1 MISLLLA
8 PHSEIFSCCPSWCV
22 ESAARI
28 SLTTSGESGV
38 GPLET
43 LLWVYPLLL
52 LLNGFVAVA
61 LWIIYRKAI
70 FGLLV
75 GVWCST
81 LLNIAAQGVMLDS
94 TLGTVLAF
102 SSYIITAWFLC
113 RILAWV
119 AHQPFSF
126 RSYWFIFG
134 LALIVTVAIYVAG
147 GNFAQLALATAVAV
161 AAPQISY
168 ALQTLKNKQ
177 ANTLVRIFAIVLLI
191 NGVHFID
198 YPFLRPIPEAAV
210 FGYTLVIA
218 TSMLFGVLLPC
229 IINNF
234 LTDELTRQLRDEVA
248 NHQKTAHELEQAL
261 VITEQSSRAKTVFLA
276 NVSHHLRTPING
288 IMGLNDLL
296 LATELTTNQQDLAHH
311 VRSSSN
317 ELLNMVDN
325 VLAISQLESGKVKV
339 YPKAICIQQLVND
352 LFDHY
357 SSCGSLNLQLVNHL
371 NKSHQQW
378 IYADALKIRQICLN
392 LIDNAL
398 KHSEGSKVIINLHL
412 DSSRSIFHIAVADDG
427 VGMATE
433 RLTHLAQPFG
443 RDVQSIHCGIGLGLS
458 IVSELV
464 ALMSGQLKLDS
475 SPGQGM
481 HVECEIPVGLVT
493 GESVAPSPAAEKA
506 SLIDTQR
513 NLDAPQQATT
523 KILTERDHTAPL
535 ALVVEDNP
543 VNRMVISGMLKKLAV
558 DFHMAEDGAQAM
570 ALYHQHKDNLACVLM
585 DVQLPDANGL
595 ELVEKIRRGGDR
607 VPVMVISAFTFGDD
621 EAKAIKVGADAYLR
635 KPYHFDEF
643 KNALSDLGVAANA

>member
-1 MISLLLA
+1 M
-8 PHSEIFSCCPSWCV
+8 
-22 ESAARI
+22 
-28 SLTTSGESGV
+28 

-81 LLNIAAQGVMLDS
+81 LLNIAAQGAMLDS
-94 TLGTVLAF
+94 ALGTVLAF
-102 SSYIITAWFLC
+102 SSYIIAAWFLC

-119 AHQPFSF
+119 SHQPFSF
-126 RSYWFIFG
+126 RSYWLIFS
-134 LALIVTVAIYVAG
+134 LALVVTVTIYFAG

-161 AAPQISY
+161 AAPQIGY
-168 ALQTLKNKQ
+168 ALRTLKNKQ
-177 ANTLVRIFAIVLLI
+177 AHTLIRIFAIVLLI
-191 NGVHFID
+191 NGLHFID

-210 FGYTLVIA
+210 FGYSLVIG

-234 LTDELTRQLRDEVA
+234 LTDELTRQLREEVA
-248 NHQKTAHELEQAL
+248 SHQKTAHELEQAL

-296 LATELTTNQQDLAHH
+296 LATELAANQREFAQH

-325 VLAISQLESGKVKV
+325 VLTISQLESGKVKL
-339 YPKAICIQQLVND
+339 YPKAISIQQLIND

-357 SSCGSLNLQLVNHL
+357 ALGESLRLPLL
-371 NKSHQQW
+371 NKPNASHQQW
-378 IYADALKIRQICLN
+378 IYVDALKIRQICLN
-392 LIDNAL
+392 LIDNTL
-398 KHSEGSKVIINLHL
+398 RHSEGSKATLNLYL
-412 DSSRSIFHIAVADDG
+412 DSATSKLHIELIDDG
-427 VGMATE
+427 VGIAIE
-433 RLTHLAQPFG
+433 RLSNLAQPFKQ
-443 RDVQSIHCGIGLGLS
+443 DVQSIHCGMGLGLS
-458 IVSELV
+458 IVRELV
-464 ALMSGQLKLDS
+464 SLMSGQLSLES

-481 HVECEIPVGLVT
+481 RVACEIPVGVVT
-493 GESVAPSPAAEKA
+493 GEYVAPSSAAQKA
-506 SLIDTQR
+506 SLVDTQQ
-513 NLDAPQQATT
+513 NTDAPQ
-523 KILTERDHTAPL
+523 KIAVVNIRAENNPSAQLV
-535 ALVVEDNP
+535 LVVEDNP
-543 VNRMVISGMLKKLAV
+543 VNRMVISGMLKKLNV
-558 DFHMAEDGAQAM
+558 EFCMAEDGTQAM
-570 ALYHQHKDNLACVLM
+570 VLYQQYKNNLACILM

-595 ELVEKIRRGGDR
+595 ELVEKIRKGGDR
-607 VPVMVISAFTFGDD
+607 VPVLVISAFTFGDD

-643 KNALSDLGVAANA
+643 KNALGDLGVAANA

>member
-1 MISLLLA
+1 M
-8 PHSEIFSCCPSWCV
+8 
-22 ESAARI
+22 
-28 SLTTSGESGV
+28 

-81 LLNIAAQGVMLDS
+81 LLNIAAQGAMLDS
-94 TLGTVLAF
+94 ALGTVLAF

-119 AHQPFSF
+119 ARQPFSF
-126 RSYWFIFG
+126 RHYWLIYN
-134 LALIVTVAIYVAG
+134 LALVVTLAIYFVG
-147 GNFAQLALATAVAV
+147 GNFAQIALATAVAV

-168 ALQTLKNKQ
+168 SLRILKDKQ
-177 ANTLVRIFAIVLLI
+177 AHTLVRVFAIVLLI
-191 NGVHFID
+191 NGLHFID

-234 LTDELTRQLRDEVA
+234 LADELTRQLRDEVA
-248 NHQKTAHELEQAL
+248 SHQKTAHELEQAL
-261 VITEQSSRAKTVFLA
+261 VTTEQSSRAKTVFLA

-296 LATELTTNQQDLAHH
+296 LATDLTSNQRDLAQH

-325 VLAISQLESGKVKV
+325 VLTISLLESGKVKL

-357 SSCGSLNLQLVNHL
+357 ASCGSLNLQLI
-371 NKSHQQW
+371 NKHNASHQQW
-378 IYADALKIRQICLN
+378 VYADALKIRQICLN

-398 KHSEGSKVIINLHL
+398 KHSNGHVATLSVYL
-412 DSSRSIFHIAVADDG
+412 DSAASVLHIELIDDG
-427 VGMATE
+427 IGVAAE
-433 RLTHLAQPFG
+433 RLSNLAMPFK
-443 RDVQSIHCGIGLGLS
+443 RDVQSIHCGMGLGLS
-458 IVSELV
+458 IVRELV
-464 ALMSGQLKLDS
+464 TLMSGKLFLES
-475 SPGQGM
+475 APEQGLR
-481 HVECEIPVGLVT
+481 VECQIPVGVVS
-493 GESVAPSPAAEKA
+493 GEYVAPSPVAKKA
-506 SLIDTQR
+506 SSLE
-513 NLDAPQQATT
+513 PQQNVQQ
-523 KILTERDHTAPL
+523 KIEVYQENNITGNHTDNPGDIRPGCITQL
-535 ALVVEDNP
+535 VLVVEDNP

-558 DFHMAEDGAQAM
+558 EFCMAEDGAQAM
-570 ALYHQHKDNLACVLM
+570 ALYQQHRYNLACILM

-595 ELVEKIRRGGDR
+595 ELVEKIRQGGDK
-607 VPVMVISAFTFGDD
+607 VPVLVISAFTFGDD
-621 EAKAIKVGADAYLR
+621 EAKAIKMGADAYLR

-643 KNALSDLGVAANA
+643 KNALGELGVAANT

>member
-1 MISLLLA
+1 M
-8 PHSEIFSCCPSWCV
+8 
-22 ESAARI
+22 
-28 SLTTSGESGV
+28 

-61 LWIIYRKAI
+61 LWVIYRKAI

-81 LLNIAAQGVMLDS
+81 LLNIAAQGALLNS

-102 SSYIITAWFLC
+102 SSYIITTWFLC
-113 RILAWV
+113 RILALV

-134 LALIVTVAIYVAG
+134 LALIVTLAIYVAG
-147 GNFAQLALATAVAV
+147 GSFAQLALATAIAV

-168 ALQTLKNKQ
+168 ALQILKNKQ
-177 ANTLVRIFAIVLLI
+177 ANTLVRVFAIVLLI
-191 NGVHFID
+191 NGLHFID

-234 LTDELTRQLRDEVA
+234 LADELTRQLRDEVA
-248 NHQKTAHELEQAL
+248 SHQKTAHELEQAL

-276 NVSHHLRTPING
+276 NVSHHFRTPING

-296 LATELTTNQQDLAHH
+296 LGTELTANQEELARH

-325 VLAISQLESGKVKV
+325 VLTISQLESGKVKL
-339 YPKAICIQQLVND
+339 YPKAISIQQVIND

-357 SSCGSLNLQLVNHL
+357 ASAGVGNVRLINQYHE
-371 NKSHQQW
+371 SHQQW
-378 IYADALKIRQICLN
+378 IYVDALKVRQICLN
-392 LIDNAL
+392 IIDNAL
-398 KHSEGSKVIINLHL
+398 KHSEGHSVTIGLHL
-412 DSSRSIFHIAVADDG
+412 DSVTSRLRIEVTDDG
-427 VGMATE
+427 VGMAADCLET
-433 RLTHLAQPFG
+433 LMQSFK
-443 RDVQSIHCGIGLGLS
+443 RDAQSIHCGMGLGLS
-458 IVSELV
+458 IVSELIT
-464 ALMSGQLKLDS
+464 LMSGQIQLAS
-475 SPGQGM
+475 SPGRGM
-481 HVECEIPVGLVT
+481 RVECEIPVGIVSGKYVT
-493 GESVAPSPAAEKA
+493 PSIAAENARRDDPSKKG
-506 SLIDTQR
+506 SLPQPAVVDIDDEINR
-513 NLDAPQQATT
+513 AG
-523 KILTERDHTAPL
+523 PL
-535 ALVVEDNP
+535 VLVVEDNP
-543 VNRMVISGMLKKLAV
+543 VNRMVISGMLKKLGV
-558 DFHMAEDGAQAM
+558 DFCMAEDGAQAM
-570 ALYHQHKDNLACVLM
+570 TLYQRYKNNLTCILM

-595 ELVEKIRRGGDR
+595 ELVEKIRKGGDK
-607 VPVMVISAFTFGDD
+607 VPVLVISAFTFGDD
-621 EAKAIKVGADAYLR
+621 EAKAMRVGADAYLR

-643 KNALSDLGVAANA
+643 KNALGDLGVAANA

>member
-1 MISLLLA
+1 M
-8 PHSEIFSCCPSWCV
+8 
-22 ESAARI
+22 
-28 SLTTSGESGV
+28 

-61 LWIIYRKAI
+61 LWVIYRKAI

-81 LLNIAAQGVMLDS
+81 LLNIAAQGALLNS

-102 SSYIITAWFLC
+102 SSYIITTWFLC

-134 LALIVTVAIYVAG
+134 LALIVTLAIYVAG
-147 GNFAQLALATAVAV
+147 GSFAQLALATAIAVAV
-161 AAPQISY
+161 PQISY
-168 ALQTLKNKQ
+168 ALQILKNKQ
-177 ANTLVRIFAIVLLI
+177 ANTLVRVFAIVLLI
-191 NGVHFID
+191 NGLHFID

-234 LTDELTRQLRDEVA
+234 LADELTRQLRDEVA
-248 NHQKTAHELEQAL
+248 SHQKTAHELEQAL

-276 NVSHHLRTPING
+276 NVSHHFRTPING

-296 LATELTTNQQDLAHH
+296 LGTELTANQEELARH

-325 VLAISQLESGKVKV
+325 VLTISQLESGKVKL
-339 YPKAICIQQLVND
+339 YPKAICIQQVIND

-357 SSCGSLNLQLVNHL
+357 ASAGVGNVRLINQYHE
-371 NKSHQQW
+371 SHQQW
-378 IYADALKIRQICLN
+378 IYVDALKVRQICLN
-392 LIDNAL
+392 IIDNAL
-398 KHSEGSKVIINLHL
+398 KHSEGHSVTIGLHL
-412 DSSRSIFHIAVADDG
+412 DSTTSRLHIEVTDDG
-427 VGMATE
+427 VGMAADCLET
-433 RLTHLAQPFG
+433 LMQSFK
-443 RDVQSIHCGIGLGLS
+443 RDAQSIHSGMGLGLS
-458 IVSELV
+458 IVSELIT
-464 ALMSGQLKLDS
+464 LMSGQIHLAS
-475 SPGQGM
+475 SPGRGM
-481 HVECEIPVGLVT
+481 RVECEIPVGIVS
-493 GESVAPSPAAEKA
+493 GKYVAPSIAAENARRDDPLKKGGLPQPA
-506 SLIDTQR
+506 VVDIDDEINR
-513 NLDAPQQATT
+513 AG
-523 KILTERDHTAPL
+523 PL
-535 ALVVEDNP
+535 VLVVEDNP
-543 VNRMVISGMLKKLAV
+543 VNRMVISGMLKKLGV
-558 DFHMAEDGAQAM
+558 DFCMAEDGARAM
-570 ALYHQHKDNLACVLM
+570 TLYQRYKNNLTCILM

-595 ELVEKIRRGGDR
+595 ELVEKIRKGGDK
-607 VPVMVISAFTFGDD
+607 VPVLVISAFTFGDD
-621 EAKAIKVGADAYLR
+621 EAKAMRVGADAYLR

-643 KNALSDLGVAANA
+643 KNALGDLGVAANA